1 MTLEVAIGCDSTEN
15 LSYFMYCSWQYGLQN
30 SLSCALDSTL
40 QLPDGSLTKNCVK

>member
-30 SLSCALDSTL
+30 SLSCALDIGTL
-40 QLPDGSLTKNCVK
+40 IRLYSYPMAV